1 MVIADEYILAWF
13 VATGETTIFARTH
26 DEIFDVI
33 FPSEL
38 ALVSHKVVEG

>member
-26 DEIFDVI
+26 EIFDVI
-33 FPSEL
+33 FPIEL